1 MIKHKMLLFLKIINL
16 IIDIY
21 IYFCYNTYRI
31 EKRLNMNNS
40 IDNYLNISKKNLNT
54 ILLSLENN
62 IEFLDNELWNDTNEF
77 NNIITNVVNIYYDK
91 YYLYVLNDY
100 SKIDKYIKFNNKI
113 NRKIKN
119 ILLAIIDYYENTD
132 NIVTLNTKE
141 SSILYLTILIYTSL
155 ILYNKDFNLI
165 STPKQIEKVVN
176 NIIDNFQSIRF
187 KREKDLVK
195 LIEDIKDIIINNNK
209 YNNLINS
216 MNKKDSHNMFIK
228 INEDNE
234 LYKILYEYD
243 IKELNNY
250 NELDISIVNN
260 KMNITSILSGISYD
274 LAYVTSFK
282 LLKEGIKKQLL
293 FKVKKDDIIDKNI
306 RDYMIK
312 RNKIINDNIKFLV
325 DYEDIKDD
333 YDFINTIKEYN
344 IDLYIEVN
352 KVVDTNN
359 YNMFMDIKKII
370 VPEEFLSTN
379 EKYIEI
385 WKDMNMEFIIKN
397 YRNKIDEKHLL
408 GGK

>member
-1 MIKHKMLLFLKIINL
+1 
-16 IIDIY
+16 
-21 IYFCYNTYRI
+21 
-31 EKRLNMNNS
+31 MNNS

-77 NNIITNVVNIYYDK
+77 YNIITNVVNIYYDK

-195 LIEDIKDIIINNNK
+195 LIEDIKNIIINNNK

-250 NELDISIVNN
+250 NELDINIVNN

-274 LAYVTSFK
+274 LAYITSFK

-385 WKDMNMEFIIKN
+385 WKDMNIEFIIKN

-408 GGK
+408 SGK

>member
-1 MIKHKMLLFLKIINL
+1 
-16 IIDIY
+16 
-21 IYFCYNTYRI
+21 
-31 EKRLNMNNS
+31 MNNS

-77 NNIITNVVNIYYDK
+77 YNIITNVVNIYYDK

-250 NELDISIVNN
+250 NALDINIVNN

-352 KVVDTNN
+352 KVVETNN
-359 YNMFMDIKKII
+359 YNMFMNIKKII

-408 GGK
+408 SGK

>member
-1 MIKHKMLLFLKIINL
+1 
-16 IIDIY
+16 
-21 IYFCYNTYRI
+21 
-31 EKRLNMNNS
+31 MNNS

-91 YYLYVLNDY
+91 YYLYVLNEY

-132 NIVTLNTKE
+132 NVENLSTKE
-141 SSILYLTILIYTSL
+141 GSILYLTILIYTGL

-216 MNKKDSHNMFIK
+216 MNNKDSHNMFIK
-228 INEDNE
+228 INEDND

-250 NELDISIVNN
+250 NELDINIVNN

-333 YDFINTIKEYN
+333 YDFINTIKDYN

>member
-1 MIKHKMLLFLKIINL
+1 
-16 IIDIY
+16 
-21 IYFCYNTYRI
+21 
-31 EKRLNMNNS
+31 MNNS

-141 SSILYLTILIYTSL
+141 SSILYLTILIYTGL

-228 INEDNE
+228 INEVNE

-250 NELDISIVNN
+250 NELDINIVNN

>member
-1 MIKHKMLLFLKIINL
+1 
-16 IIDIY
+16 
-21 IYFCYNTYRI
+21 
-31 EKRLNMNNS
+31 MNNS

-113 NRKIKN
+113 NRRIKN

-132 NIVTLNTKE
+132 DIVTLNTKE
-141 SSILYLTILIYTSL
+141 SSILYLTILIYTGL

-250 NELDISIVNN
+250 NELDINIVNN